1 MRVLVVCD
9 DALRADA
16 RLSALERI
24 EMVPVGVSRLAR
36 VGLDVRGARPDVLL
50 VDAVASA
57 QEARSALERARTAL
71 DRPIG
76 ALLLMPA
83 DATWLRVPLPLDV
96 RPAVVLASASVD
108 DASLRRGLEQLR
120 TVARVPSGSLSLYGV
135 TLDLRSHEVRAND
148 SRAILTPDEA
158 TVLATMLREPSRVVR
173 FEEFAQ
179 ALYGRSLSDPRT
191 KAAIAQH
198 ITALGTRLE
207 PLGVA
212 KQVEGLRGLGYRF
225 VERKGRP
232 RPPR

>member
-1 MRVLVVCD
+1 VRVLVVCD
-9 DALRADA
+9 DELRAA
-16 RLSALERI
+16 ERLSALARI
-24 EMVPVGVSRLAR
+24 DMEPVGACSLAR
-36 VGLDVRGARPDVLL
+36 AGLDARAARPDVLL
-50 VDAVASA
+50 VDGVSSA
-57 QEARSALERARTAL
+57 QEARGALERARKGL
-71 DRPIG
+71 DRPVG

-96 RPAVVLASASVD
+96 RPAVVLPSEAVD
-108 DASLRRGLEQLR
+108 DAALRRGLQQLR
-120 TVARVPSGSLSLYGV
+120 TVARVPTGSLSVYGV

-148 SRAILTPDEA
+148 SRAVLTADEA

-173 FEEFAQ
+173 YEEFAQ

-191 KAAIAQH
+191 KAAVIAH
-198 ITALGTRLE
+198 VATLGARLE

-212 KQVEGLRGLGYRF
+212 KQLEALRGLGYRF